1 MKRII
6 LLATAFMLVMS
17 LAYAQAPI
25 EKKGKIIQPTPTENV
40 VKGETKTPPT
50 KLPKGFTSVKGYV
63 VNLLSVVTNSK
74 APNLTRDQAKEMHD
88 RGELLAFRAKNKVYI
103 VVYADGRNTSKKLAE
118 KAGSEFTLVGRVKT
132 SGGITVLIVD
142 EI

>member
-1 MKRII
+1 MKRLF
-6 LLATAFMLVMS
+6 LLATVLLLGIS
-17 LAYAQAPI
+17 LTYAQAPI
-25 EKKGKIIQPTPTENV
+25 EKKGKIIQPDPTENV
-40 VKGETKTPPT
+40 IKGETKTPPA

-63 VNLLSVVTNSK
+63 VNLLSVVTTKN
-74 APNLTRDQAKEMHD
+74 APNLTKDAAKDMYD

-103 VVYADGRNTSKKLAE
+103 VVYADGKNASKKLAE
-118 KAGSEFTLVGRVKT
+118 KAGTELTLVGRVKT

>member
-1 MKRII
+1 MKRIF
-6 LLATAFMLVMS
+6 LLATAFLLAMS

-40 VKGETKTPPT
+40 VKGETKTPPA

-74 APNLTRDQAKEMHD
+74 APNLTKDEAKAMYD

-103 VVYADGRNTSKKLAE
+103 VVYADGKNTSKKLAE
-118 KAGSEFTLVGRVKT
+118 KAGSELTLVGRVRT

>member
-1 MKRII
+1 MKKLI
-6 LLATAFMLVMS
+6 LFATAFLLTIS
-17 LAYAQAPI
+17 LIYAQAPI
-25 EKKGKIIQPTPTENV
+25 EKKGKIIQPDPSATV
-40 VKGETKTPPT
+40 VKGDTKTPPV

-63 VNLLSVVTNSK
+63 VNLLSAVTNK
-74 APNLTRDQAKEMHD
+74 NAPNLSKDEAKAMFD

-103 VVYADGRNTSKKLAE
+103 VVYADGINTSKKLAE
-118 KAGSEFTLVGRVKT
+118 KAGSEFTLVGRVRT

>member
-1 MKRII
+1 MKRI
-6 LLATAFMLVMS
+6 LLYATALMLVMS
-17 LAYAQAPI
+17 FAYAQAPI

-40 VKGETKTPPT
+40 VKGDTKKPPT
-50 KLPKGFTSVKGYV
+50 KLPKGFTAVKGYV
-63 VNLLSVVTNSK
+63 VNLLSVVTNKKS
-74 APNLTRDQAKEMHD
+74 PNLTKDEAKAMFD

-103 VVYADGRNTSKKLAE
+103 VVYADGKNTSKKLAE
-118 KAGSEFTLVGRVKT
+118 KAGSEITLVGRVRT